1 MQIDKG
7 AAERKLEE
15 LIVYIS
21 GKCSEH
27 DLFGA
32 IKLNKILFFS
42 DFLYY
47 QFAGKSITNADYQK
61 LEFGPAPRRMKPIL
75 AKLETDE
82 SLVIWPKPVLVNGAR
97 RIQKRPTA
105 RRKAD
110 LSVFCAE
117 EIEFVDLVI
126 TQLEHETAK
135 EVSDLTHRHLGW
147 RLAGVGDSI
156 PYAAAFLGT
165 GSDRLSESDLAAG
178 KKLAKALQ

>member
-1 MQIDKG
+1 MQTDKSVD
-7 AAERKLEE
+7 EKKLEE

-27 DLFGA
+27 DLFGS

-47 QFAGKSITNADYQK
+47 QVSGKSITNADYQK

-75 AKLETDE
+75 AKLETNE
-82 SLVIWPKPVLVNGAR
+82 ALVIWPKPVLVNGAR

-126 TQLEHETAK
+126 AQLEHDTAK
-135 EVSDLTHRHLGW
+135 EVSDLTHCHLGW
-147 RLAGVGDSI
+147 RLAGMGDTI

-165 GSDRLSESDLAAG
+165 GSDKLSQSDLESG
-178 KKLAKALQ
+178 KKIARALQ